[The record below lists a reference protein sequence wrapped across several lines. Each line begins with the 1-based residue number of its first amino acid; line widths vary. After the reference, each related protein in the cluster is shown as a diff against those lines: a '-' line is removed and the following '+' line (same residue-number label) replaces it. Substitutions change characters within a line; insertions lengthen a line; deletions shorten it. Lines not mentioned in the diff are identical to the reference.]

1 MTIGY
6 IFDPVTRVRT
16 RAGSNAFTYSD
27 GEEIEIRLLNAIERA
42 KDLSAASE
50 ELANEI
56 VDWPSEYHLSNTR
69 HNLLRPISIG
79 PKHRVLELG
88 CGCGAMTR
96 YLGETGATVVA
107 VEGSKRR
114 AQIAASRCRD
124 LPNVTIYC
132 DNLINFHCDEKFDFV
147 TLIGVLEYSPK
158 FIEANDPVARCLGHA
173 QSFLNIDGALIL
185 AIENQLGLKYFNGC
199 LEDHVGIPYY
209 GINDLYGDA
218 NPVTFGR
225 HELSEKLGAAGFP
238 TQEFFYPFPDYKL
251 PRLILSEEA
260 LSDARLNL
268 ADLLTHS
275 SGRNYPETHHRAF
288 AENLAWRALIRN
300 RLVPDLANSF
310 LVIACMSHPNQRK
323 IEWLAKMYSRGQR
336 QPCYQIESII
346 SADPTGDLVV
356 RKRKLFPSTT
366 EQANTWLDHVVADST
381 YLSGNLFLLKIH
393 EAMAREAI
401 ITDLAAVF
409 KPWLELLLDRAT
421 AYRDGAHVLPGHCI
435 DCIPANLI
443 ESSTGE
449 LHYFDAEW
457 VSRSAIPL
465 SWVVIRG
472 TVDSIHRSLG
482 NKSLKTETYRSFIS
496 KIATGSGINLV
507 ERDFSI
513 AAEWESRL
521 SHLCHADSESAHALS
536 RIFDEPLH
544 LLDRFRPDLEY
555 QLNRHE
561 IEIMR
566 IKNTFSWRVTAPL
579 RVTWNLLFRVH
590 KGEAQ

>member
-1 MTIGY
+1 MTNDS
-6 IFDPVTRVRT
+6 IFDPANKVHGRQ
-16 RAGSNAFTYSD
+16 GSETFTYSD
-27 GEEIEIRLLNAIERA
+27 GEEVEVRLQNAIERA
-42 KDLSAASE
+42 RDLSTVSE

-56 VDWPSEYHLSNTR
+56 VDWPSEYHLSCTR
-69 HNLLRPISIG
+69 HNLLRPIGIG
-79 PKHRVLELG
+79 PNHKVLELG

-147 TLIGVLEYSPK
+147 TLIGVLEYSPR
-158 FIEANDPVARCLGHA
+158 FIESNDPVARCLIHA

-199 LEDHVGIPYY
+199 LEDHVGIPFF

-225 HELSEKLGAAGFP
+225 HELSEKLGTAGFHA
-238 TQEFFYPFPDYKL
+238 QEFFYPFPDYKL
-251 PRLILSEEA
+251 PRLVLSEEA
-260 LSDARLNL
+260 LSDSTLNL
-268 ADLLTHS
+268 ADLLVHN

-300 RLVPDLANSF
+300 RLVPHLANSF
-310 LVIACMSHPNQRK
+310 LVIARMSHPSQRK
-323 IEWLAKMYSRGQR
+323 IDWLAKMYSRGRR

-346 SADPTGDLVV
+346 SAAPTGHLVV
-356 RKRKLFPSTT
+356 RKRKLFPDAT
-366 EQANTWLDHVVADST
+366 ERANTWLDHVVADST
-381 YLSGNLFLLKIH
+381 YLPGNLFLVKIH
-393 EAMAREAI
+393 EAMAREAS
-401 ITDLAAVF
+401 ITDLAALV
-409 KPWLELLLDRAT
+409 KPWLELLLARAT
-421 AYRDGAHVLPGHCI
+421 TDKDGALILPGNFI
-435 DCIPANLI
+435 DCIPANVI
-443 ESSTGE
+443 ESPTGD

-457 VSRSAIPL
+457 VSRTNIPL
-465 SWVVIRG
+465 SWVLIRG
-472 TVDSIHRSLG
+472 IVDCVHRSLG
-482 NKSLKTETYRSFIS
+482 NRSVKMETYRSFIS
-496 KIATGSGINLV
+496 KIASNSGISLD

-513 AAEWESRL
+513 ADEWESRL
-521 SHLCHADSESAHALS
+521 SNLCHADSESAHALS
-536 RIFDEPLH
+536 RKFDEPLY

-579 RVTWNLLFRVH
+579 RVVWNLLFRVH

>member
-1 MTIGY
+1 MTTNY
-6 IFDPVTRVRT
+6 IYDPVTKIHSRL
-16 RAGSNAFTYSD
+16 GSKAFTYTD
-27 GEEIEIRLLNAIERA
+27 GEEVEIKLLKAIERA
-42 KDLSAASE
+42 KDLSAVSA

-132 DNLINFHCDEKFDFV
+132 DNLIDFVCEEKFDFV

-158 FIEANDPVARCLGHA
+158 FIESNDPVASCLGHA

-199 LEDHVGIPYY
+199 LEDHVGIPYF

-251 PRLILSEEA
+251 PRLVLSEEA
-260 LSDARLNL
+260 LSNSTLNL
-268 ADLLTHS
+268 ADLLVHN

-288 AENLAWRALIRN
+288 AENLAWRALIKN

-310 LVIACMSHPNQRK
+310 LVIARMSHPSQCK
-323 IEWLAKMYSRGQR
+323 IDWLAKMYSRGRR

-346 SADPTGDLVV
+346 SAAPTGHLVV
-356 RKRKLFPSTT
+356 RKRKLFPDAT
-366 EQANTWLDHVVADST
+366 ERANTWLDHVVADST
-381 YLSGNLFLLKIH
+381 YLPGNLFLVKIH
-393 EAMAREAI
+393 EAMAREAS
-401 ITDLAAVF
+401 ITDLAALV
-409 KPWLELLLDRAT
+409 KPWLELLLARAT
-421 AYRDGAHVLPGHCI
+421 TDKDGALILPGHFI
-435 DCIPANLI
+435 DCIPANVI
-443 ESSTGE
+443 ESPTGD

-457 VSRSAIPL
+457 VSRTNIPL
-465 SWVVIRG
+465 SWVLIRG
-472 TVDSIHRSLG
+472 VVDCVHGSLG
-482 NKSLKTETYRSFIS
+482 NRSVKMETYRSFIS
-496 KIATGSGINLV
+496 KIASNSGISLD

-513 AAEWESRL
+513 ADEWESRL

-579 RVTWNLLFRVH
+579 RVVWNLLFRVH

>member
-1 MTIGY
+1 MTSDY
-6 IFDPVTRVRT
+6 FFDPANKVHGRQ
-16 RAGSNAFTYSD
+16 GSETFTYSD
-27 GEEIEIRLLNAIERA
+27 GEEVEVRLLNAIERA
-42 KDLSAASE
+42 KDLSTVSE

-56 VDWPSEYHLSNTR
+56 VDWPSEYHLSCTR
-69 HNLLRPISIG
+69 HNLLRPIGIG
-79 PKHRVLELG
+79 PNHKVLELG

-96 YLGETGATVVA
+96 YLGEAGATVVA

-132 DNLINFHCDEKFDFV
+132 DNLIDFHCDEKFDFV

-158 FIEANDPVARCLGHA
+158 FIESNDPVARCLGHA
-173 QSFLNIDGALIL
+173 QSFLNIGGALIL

-199 LEDHVGIPYY
+199 LEDHVGIPYF

-218 NPVTFGR
+218 NPVTLGR

-251 PRLILSEEA
+251 PRLVLSEEA
-260 LSDARLNL
+260 LSDSTLNL
-268 ADLLTHS
+268 ADLLVHN

-310 LVIACMSHPNQRK
+310 LVIARISHPNQRK
-323 IEWLAKMYSRGQR
+323 IDWLAKMYSRGHR
-336 QPCYQIESII
+336 QLYYQVESII
-346 SADPTGDLVV
+346 STNPTGQLVV
-356 RKRKLFPSTT
+356 RKRKLFPYAT
-366 EQANTWLDHVVADST
+366 ERANTWLDHVVADST
-381 YLSGNLFLLKIH
+381 YLPGNLFLVKIH
-393 EAMAREAI
+393 EAMAREAS
-401 ITDLAAVF
+401 ITDLATLF

-421 AYRDGAHVLPGHCI
+421 TDKDGAHILPGDFI
-435 DCIPANLI
+435 DCIPANVI
-443 ESSTGE
+443 ESPTGD

-457 VSRSAIPL
+457 VSRTNIPL
-465 SWVVIRG
+465 SWVLIRG
-472 TVDSIHRSLG
+472 IVDCVHRSLG
-482 NKSLKTETYRSFIS
+482 NRSVKMETYRSFIS
-496 KIATGSGINLV
+496 KIASNSGISLD

-513 AAEWESRL
+513 ADEWESRL

-536 RIFDEPLH
+536 RLFDEQLH

-579 RVTWNLLFRVH
+579 RVVWNMLFRVH
-590 KGEAQ
+590 KGGAQ